1 MSFQPLLRV
10 NDLHVKFDLGNSS
23 VKAVDGVDLEIRK
36 SETLGLIGESG
47 SGKSILGLSILKL
60 LPPNAEVNGKVWFG
74 GTNLAG
80 SSEEDIRKI
89 RGREVAW
96 IPQDP
101 ATSFN
106 PVLKIGFQIAEPMVL
121 HISLDKIQARQKV
134 TELLQFFDIQP
145 AGERVDQYPYQYSG
159 GMKQRALVAM
169 GTSTRPKLL
178 IADEPTKGV
187 DNFRKNQ
194 IAFIFKKV
202 KNENKE
208 LSILLITHDLPFA
221 RALCERVAV
230 MYCGKIVEITSAEAF
245 FKAPLHPYG
254 AALLKSLPGNGMES
268 IPGEVPSMISPP
280 GGCRFHPRCRYAEAK
295 CRYAEPPLLALNG
308 AMVRCWQYA

>member
-10 NDLHVKFDLGNSS
+10 SDLHVTFDLGNSS
-23 VKAVDGVDLEIRK
+23 VKAVDGVDLEIRQR
-36 SETLGLIGESG
+36 ETLGLIGESG

-60 LPPNAEVNGKVWFG
+60 LPPNAEVNGEVWFG

-89 RGREVAW
+89 RGREIAW

-121 HISLDKIQARQKV
+121 HMSLDKIQARQKAM
-134 TELLQFFDIQP
+134 ELLQFFDIQP
-145 AGERVDQYPYQYSG
+145 AGERADQYPHQYSG
-159 GMKQRALVAM
+159 GMRQRALVAM

-194 IAFIFKKV
+194 VSFMFRKV

-221 RALCERVAV
+221 QALCDRIAV
-230 MYCGKIVEITSAEAF
+230 MYCGQIVEISSAEMF

-254 AALLKSLPGNGMES
+254 KALLESLPARGMKI
-268 IPGEVPSMISPP
+268 IPGDIPSMINPP
-280 GGCRFHPRCRYAEAK
+280 GGCRFHPRCKYARAW
-295 CRYAEPPLLALNG
+295 CRDAEPPLSKING
-308 AMVRCWQYA
+308 SMVRCWQCA

>member
-10 NDLHVKFDLGNSS
+10 SDLHVTFDLGNSS
-23 VKAVDGVDLEIRK
+23 VKAVDRVDLEIHK

-60 LPPNAEVNGKVWFG
+60 LPPNGKLNGKVWFG
-74 GTNLAG
+74 DTNLAN
-80 SSEEDIRKI
+80 SLEEDIRKI
-89 RGREVAW
+89 RGREIAW

-101 ATSFN
+101 STSFN

-121 HISLDKIQARQKV
+121 HMSLSKMQAQQKV
-134 TELLQFFDIQP
+134 IELLQFFDIQP
-145 AGERVDQYPYQYSG
+145 AKDRAEEHPHQYSA
-159 GMKQRALVAM
+159 GMRQRALVAM

-194 IAFIFKKV
+194 VASVFRRIKH
-202 KNENKE
+202 ENGG

-221 RALCERVAV
+221 QALCDRIAV
-230 MYCGKIVEITSAEAF
+230 MYCGQIMEIGSAKMF
-245 FKAPLHPYG
+245 FAAPLHPYG
-254 AALLKSLPGNGMES
+254 EALLESLPARGMKN
-268 IPGEVPSMISPP
+268 IHGEIPSMINPP
-280 GGCRFHPRCRYAEAK
+280 AGCRFHPRCKYVQAR
-295 CRYAEPPLLALNG
+295 CRDAEPPLSKVNG
-308 AMVRCWQYA
+308 SMVRCWRYA